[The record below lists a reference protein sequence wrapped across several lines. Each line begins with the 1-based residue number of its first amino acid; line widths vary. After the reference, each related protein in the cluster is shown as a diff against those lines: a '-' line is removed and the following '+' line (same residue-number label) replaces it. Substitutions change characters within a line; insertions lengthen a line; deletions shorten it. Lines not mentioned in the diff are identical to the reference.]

1 MSSVS
6 MSGYLV
12 SKISEHSE
20 ELEVSLDD
28 DSEPGRYSSSSKL
41 SVSEEFP
48 GDDTDSASSSGRD
61 AQGEVTPPTEHT

>member
-41 SVSEEFP
+41 SMSEESP
-48 GDDTDSASSSGRD
+48 GD
-61 AQGEVTPPTEHT
+61 AQGGVTPTTEHT